1 VYSTYNARQTNVNS
15 DSVVCQYG
23 ILLSPTTFPMR
34 RHAPSDIRQQGTL
47 QGIRNICRY
56 IYTNTTNT
64 RIQPNLTYRTNL
76 MMRIHIAPQV
86 RMAFQYL
93 YVSSCMHTFL
103 GLGAQGLGGQGFRA
117 LGFMVLG
124 LKVLGLM
131 VLGLRVWVFG
141 G

>member
-1 VYSTYNARQTNVNS
+1 
-15 DSVVCQYG
+15 
-23 ILLSPTTFPMR
+23 
-34 RHAPSDIRQQGTL
+34 
-47 QGIRNICRY
+47 
-56 IYTNTTNT
+56 
-64 RIQPNLTYRTNL
+64 

-124 LKVLGLM
+124 LRGWGLKVLGLM
-131 VLGLRVWVFG
+131 VLGLRVWGFRVLGLRALGFEG
-141 G
+141 AQPPQIVRCFAYYGKEA